1 MTDILPKT
9 KYGLL
14 TYHLLT
20 FEAELMSA
28 VRQNGEQGSWL
39 LGGMWA
45 DKEVI
50 MLLAKNSYVVLFAIR
65 SLKSF

>member
-9 KYGLL
+9 QYGLL

-20 FEAELMSA
+20 FEAELTSDI
-28 VRQNGEQGSWL
+28 RQNGEKGSWL

-50 MLLAKNSYVVLFAIR
+50 MLLAKRTLM
-65 SLKSF
+65 